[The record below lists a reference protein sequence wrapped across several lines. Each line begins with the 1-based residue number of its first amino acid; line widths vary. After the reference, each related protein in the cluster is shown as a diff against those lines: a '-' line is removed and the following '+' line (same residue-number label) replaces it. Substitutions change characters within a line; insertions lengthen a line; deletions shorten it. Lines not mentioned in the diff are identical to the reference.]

1 MWLYRVWA
9 LRAQRIPKP
18 HNFLQ
23 MQKALNIPGHMAEKP
38 SSLSIGRR
46 HPLPKGETMQDG
58 TPIIDIPEALNR
70 AMGDV
75 DFLKEMLEELHRS
88 IPDFTSRIQ
97 HAMQSDNAGA
107 LGSDAHQ
114 FKGAAANLGAKAL
127 AHAALQLEQIGKS
140 GSLEGAQE
148 AFDRL
153 EQAIEAFVG
162 YLKEIDWT
170 TIAPI

>member
-1 MWLYRVWA
+1 M
-9 LRAQRIPKP
+9 
-18 HNFLQ
+18 
-23 MQKALNIPGHMAEKP
+23 E
-38 SSLSIGRR
+38 
-46 HPLPKGETMQDG
+46 DG

-75 DFLKEMLEELHRS
+75 DFLKEMLEELHCS

-97 HAMQSDNAGA
+97 TALQSDDAET

-114 FKGAAANLGAKAL
+114 FKGAAANLGAKAI
-127 AHAALQLEQIGKS
+127 ANAALQLEQIGKS

-148 AFDRL
+148 AFERL
-153 EQAIEAFVG
+153 EQAIEAFVR
-162 YLKEIDWT
+162 YLKQIDWT